1 MNKITV
7 VLPAYNEEESIEA
20 LLEKW
25 EQQRSLLEEA
35 HGLSLG
41 IVVIDDGS
49 DDGTAAI
56 VERLAQMN
64 PDITLV
70 RHRQNQG
77 LGAGVRTGIAYF
89 LEQCGDSPYLCI
101 MDADNTQDPMYIG
114 SMLDAIRIG
123 DRHVVIASRYRKG
136 SQVEGVSPL
145 RLAMSSG
152 ARLVFTVLL
161 RVPGVR
167 DYTCGYRLYER
178 NKLQEAADRFGESL
192 IEENGFTCMVEL
204 LYKLYCCGAV
214 FAEIPFHLR
223 YDRKLGSSKM
233 SVARTSINSWI
244 VAMRLKKMRRTE
256 KNE

>member
-1 MNKITV
+1 MNKITI
-7 VLPAYNEEESIEA
+7 VLPAYNEEENIEA
-20 LLEKW
+20 LLIKW
-25 EQQRSLLEEA
+25 DQQRTLLEEE
-35 HGLSLG
+35 HGLGLR

-49 DDGTAAI
+49 SDETAAI
-56 VERLAQMN
+56 VERRAEDHPGIIL
-64 PDITLV
+64 I
-70 RHRQNQG
+70 RHTENQG
-77 LGAGVRTGIAYF
+77 LGAGVRTGIGYF

-101 MDADNTQDPMYIG
+101 MDADNTQDPVYIG
-114 SMLDAIRIG
+114 SMLDAIRTG
-123 DRHVVIASRYRKG
+123 NRHVVIASRYREG

-145 RLAMSSG
+145 RLVMSSG

-178 NKLQEAADRFGESL
+178 NKLQEAADRFGEKL

-233 SVARTSINSWI
+233 SVARTAVRS
-244 VAMRLKKMRRTE
+244 VQLARRLKGFRKDS
-256 KNE
+256 NA

>member
-1 MNKITV
+1 MNKITI
-7 VLPAYNEEESIEA
+7 VLPAYNEEENIEA
-20 LLEKW
+20 LLIKW
-25 EQQRSLLEEA
+25 DQQRTLLEEE
-35 HGLSLG
+35 HGLGLR

-49 DDGTAAI
+49 SDETAAI
-56 VERLAQMN
+56 VERRAEDHPGIIL
-64 PDITLV
+64 I
-70 RHRQNQG
+70 RHTENQG
-77 LGAGVRTGIAYF
+77 LGAGVRTGIGYF

-101 MDADNTQDPMYIG
+101 MDADNTQDPVYIG
-114 SMLDAIRIG
+114 SMLDAIRTG
-123 DRHVVIASRYRKG
+123 NRHVVIASRYREG

-145 RLAMSSG
+145 RLVMSSG

-178 NKLQEAADRFGESL
+178 NKLQEAADRFGEKL

-223 YDRKLGSSKM
+223 YDRKLGGSKM
-233 SVARTSINSWI
+233 SVVRTSLNSWI
-244 VAMRLKKMRRTE
+244 VAMRLKKMKRTG
-256 KNE
+256 

>member
-1 MNKITV
+1 MNKITI
-7 VLPAYNEEESIEA
+7 VLPAYNEEENIEA
-20 LLEKW
+20 LLIKW
-25 EQQRSLLEEA
+25 DQQRTLLEEE
-35 HGLSLG
+35 HGLGLR

-49 DDGTAAI
+49 SDETAAI
-56 VERLAQMN
+56 VERRAEDHPGIIL
-64 PDITLV
+64 I
-70 RHRQNQG
+70 RHTENQG
-77 LGAGVRTGIAYF
+77 LGAGVRTGIGYF

-101 MDADNTQDPMYIG
+101 MDADNTQDPVYIG
-114 SMLDAIRIG
+114 SMLDAIRTG
-123 DRHVVIASRYRKG
+123 NRHVVIASRYREG

-145 RLAMSSG
+145 RLVMSSG

-178 NKLQEAADRFGESL
+178 NKLQEAADRFGEKL

-204 LYKLYCCGAV
+204 LYKLYRCGAV

-233 SVARTSINSWI
+233 SVVKTAVSSILLARS
-244 VAMRLKKMRRTE
+244 LKKYAGTGDE
-256 KNE
+256 